1 MLYLL
6 FEKKLIELDE
16 SIIEILKKPSKIDY
30 FEPVIKMYH
39 TNQQFDDYDEK
50 MREKRKSDENNSMI
64 SKIIRNDFVVEF
76 IQYMNVNNLFCCLNQ
91 EECF

>member
-1 MLYLL
+1 
-6 FEKKLIELDE
+6 
-16 SIIEILKKPSKIDY
+16 
-30 FEPVIKMYH
+30 
-39 TNQQFDDYDEK
+39 
-50 MREKRKSDENNSMI
+50 MREKRKSGENDSMI